1 MIMHLSCLLEA
12 EDIMG
17 LQKISQVEMCVYL
30 GQYGKFIYS
39 KGKNNKLFQINY
51 PLCNIRLRQLTI
63 SLKNLFNH
71 IVLPDRRVIFTI
83 HDQHFT
89 KSFQS

>member
-1 MIMHLSCLLEA
+1 MKMKETDYSSYNENKKCFFCMFSKLNIMIMHLSCLLEA
-12 EDIMG
+12 EDIMD

-51 PLCNIRLRQLTI
+51 PLCNIR
-63 SLKNLFNH
+63 
-71 IVLPDRRVIFTI
+71 
-83 HDQHFT
+83 
-89 KSFQS
+89 